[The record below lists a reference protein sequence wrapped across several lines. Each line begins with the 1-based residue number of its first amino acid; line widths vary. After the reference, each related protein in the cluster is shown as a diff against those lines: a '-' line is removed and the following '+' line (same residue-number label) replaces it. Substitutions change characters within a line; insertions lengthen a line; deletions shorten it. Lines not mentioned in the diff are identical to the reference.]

1 MAGWTFLKNAYHVE
15 LTVGDWFGGVAM
27 GTVLSNA
34 LHDLR
39 REPDT
44 WQIVNLGL
52 FVVVTA
58 VCALR
63 FRSKVRQFEQQTT
76 LRALTE

>member
-1 MAGWTFLKNAYHVE
+1 MAGWSYLKNAYHVE
-15 LTVGDWFGGVAM
+15 LTIGDWFGGVAQ
-27 GTVLSNA
+27 GFVLSSA
-34 LHDLR
+34 LYNLR

-44 WQIVNLGL
+44 WQFVNLGL

-58 VCALR
+58 ACAIR